1 MFNIYKVMFLALK
14 KVRMVK
20 ITSPQVPTTRSTRP
34 PPRPSLAKF
43 PIPPNP
49 LTLFGKPC
57 GL

>member
-20 ITSPQVPTTRSTRP
+20 ITSPQIPTTRSNRP
-34 PPRPSLAKF
+34 PLLPLAKF